1 MERSIQ
7 YIKRYYGTRLPGIY
21 DSAPPLFSLLLSF
34 SVSHSSPAPLGFYLI
49 LDILM
54 TFLFEHWIYIF
65 FFSWGGRE
73 GGRVGVRVRAWG

>member
-21 DSAPPLFSLLLSF
+21 DSAPPTPPFQSAYSFLSHPPP
-34 SVSHSSPAPLGFYLI
+34 SLGFYLI

-54 TFLFEHWIYIF
+54 TFLLTIGYI

-73 GGRVGVRVRAWG
+73 GVRVGGGGE

>member
-21 DSAPPLFSLLLSF
+21 DSVSPFLVCFSFLFCLTPP
-34 SVSHSSPAPLGFYLI
+34 SSLGFYLI

-54 TFLFEHWIYIF
+54 KFLLTIGDIYIF
-65 FFSWGGRE
+65 FLVGGGEGGKDRRE
-73 GGRVGVRVRAWG
+73 G